1 MNSFAKIQLYKL
13 IKIIIIALIINV
25 LGYFLYHRFDLTAD
39 KRYSL
44 SAPSLKI
51 LKNLSEPVYIDVYL
65 EGNYPAEFNRL
76 HTETQQ
82 LLEEFTAYNNQI
94 IVQFINPVENEED
107 RVEVMKKMFQQGII
121 PLNVTVN
128 NKGKQSQEVI
138 YPWATVTC
146 GIKKAK
152 VSLLKNILGAGI
164 EQKIVS
170 SVQHLEYAF
179 VDAIQKVSVEKQ
191 KKIAVLKGNG
201 ELSDAYIAD
210 FLKTIKEQY
219 YIAQFT
225 LDFVEKQPIK
235 TLKDLQKYD
244 LIIIAKPTQKFTDK
258 EKQVL
263 DQFIINGGK
272 SLWLLDGVQAEM
284 DSLYNPTGEML
295 TYPNEL
301 NLNDLF
307 FKYGFRINPLL
318 VKDEQATP
326 IKLATGQE
334 GSQTQYSNYNWKF
347 SPYIYPKT
355 NHPIIKNTDGL
366 KLEFTSPID
375 TLANGIAKTV
385 LLESSK
391 YSKKIGTLSVVSL
404 AMVEEPFDEAN
415 YKVKD
420 SSIVGLLLEGKFTS
434 AFKNRILPFD
444 DSNFIEKSKN
454 ENKIIVV
461 SDGDIIKNQ
470 LNSNLEPLELGY
482 DKWTKNFFGNKEF
495 LLNSVNYLLDD
506 KGLLN
511 IRSKDVDLPILNK
524 NEVSENYIKIQF
536 ITIGIP
542 FLFLSIFGIVFY
554 FLREKYKKL

>member
-1 MNSFAKIQLYKL
+1 MNSFSKIQVYKL
-13 IKIIIIALIINV
+13 VKIIGIVLIINV

-44 SAPSLKI
+44 SEPSLNI
-51 LKNLSEPVYIDVYL
+51 LKNVLEPVYIDVYL

-82 LLEEFTAYNNQI
+82 LLEEFSAYNNQI
-94 IVQFINPVENEED
+94 VVQFINPVENEED

-138 YPWATVTC
+138 YPWAMVTN
-146 GIKKAK
+146 GKKTAK
-152 VSLLKNILGAGI
+152 VALLKNILGAGI

-210 FLKTIKEQY
+210 FLKTIKDQY
-219 YIAQFT
+219 YLAPFT
-225 LDFVEKQPIK
+225 LDSVENQPIK
-235 TLKDLQKYD
+235 TLEDLQKYD
-244 LIIIAKPTQKFTDK
+244 LTIVAKPTQKFTDN

-263 DQFIINGGK
+263 DQFVMNGGK
-272 SLWLLDGVQAEM
+272 TLWLVDGVRAEM

-295 TYPNEL
+295 AYTNEL

-366 KLEFTSPID
+366 KLEFASPID
-375 TLANGIAKTV
+375 TLNNGIKKTV
-385 LLESSK
+385 LLETSK
-391 YSKKIGTLSVVSL
+391 YSKKIGTPSVVSL

-434 AFKNRILPFD
+434 VYQNRVLPFEYK
-444 DSNFIEKSKN
+444 NFISKSKN
-454 ENKIIVV
+454 QNKMIVV
-461 SDGDIIKNQ
+461 SDGEIIKNQ
-470 LNSNLEPLELGY
+470 LDSNLEPLELGY

-506 KGLLN
+506 KGLLD
-511 IRSKDVDLPILNK
+511 IRSKDVDLPILNRT
-524 NEVSENYIKIQF
+524 EVSENYTKIQL
-536 ITIGIP
+536 IAVGIP
-542 FLFLSIFGIVFY
+542 LLFLLIFGTFFY
-554 FLREKYKKL
+554 FLRLRYKKV